1 MDRFQQL
8 SVYVAVAE
16 EQGFAAAARRLHM
29 SPPAV
34 TRSVAALES
43 DLGVKLL
50 ERSTRLVRTTEVGI
64 RYLED
69 ARRILL
75 ELEEANETVAGIHA
89 TPKGRL
95 NITAPVLFGCK
106 FVMPG
111 VVDYLQRYPE
121 MEVSTMFLDRSVNLL
136 EEGLDV
142 GIRIGKL
149 ADSAMHAVRVG
160 SVRIVLCASPAY
172 LAEYGEPDS
181 PEALRDHHM
190 IASMAGNHLLDLRFQ
205 TEGREKML
213 QFKARLKTNTND
225 SAIEAA
231 TRGYGITRLLSY
243 QLAEHIES
251 GRLKTILKDWE
262 PEALPVNILY
272 REGRQAAA
280 KVRSFVDLMA
290 ERLRTDSQQW

>member
-1 MDRFQQL
+1 M
-8 SVYVAVAE
+8 
-16 EQGFAAAARRLHM
+16 
-29 SPPAV
+29 
-34 TRSVAALES
+34 
-43 DLGVKLL
+43 
-50 ERSTRLVRTTEVGI
+50 
-64 RYLED
+64 
-69 ARRILL
+69 
-75 ELEEANETVAGIHA
+75 AGIHA

-95 NITAPVLFGCK
+95 NITAPVLFGRK

-111 VVDYLQRYPE
+111 VVDYLQCYPE
-121 MEVSTMFLDRSVNLL
+121 MQVSTMFLDRSVNLL

-149 ADSAMHAVRVG
+149 ADSAMHAVRIG

-213 QFKARLKTNTND
+213 QFNARLKTNTND

-290 ERLRTDSQQW
+290 ERLRADSQQW